1 MGKLAH
7 KKKKIS
13 KDCWNLDQ
21 AFFIWLHEHLV
32 VYLKEAGENVDLSY
46 YKFDYKGKK
55 YTQEEIIKMMINDL
69 KDIHYLGV
77 WNPKYQDLSNE
88 ILDLWKLVFHAMWW

>member
-13 KDCWNLDQ
+13 QDCWDLDQ
-21 AFFIWLHEHLV
+21 AFFVWLYEHLV
-32 VYLKEAGENVDLSY
+32 VYLKEAGKMVDLSY
-46 YKFDYKGKK
+46 HKFDYKGKK

-69 KDIHYLGV
+69 KDIHYLDT